1 MSNEPITIEIVSDAV
16 CPWCWIGK
24 RRLDEA
30 LAARPG
36 LAVERVWR
44 TYMLNPEMPASG
56 MDRDSY
62 LAAKFG
68 ADRLPRLHEPLAAIG
83 REEGIPFDF
92 KAISVMPSTVDAHRL
107 ARWALTAGV
116 QPQVVEDLFSRYFE
130 QGQDIGDPAVLV
142 EAARSA
148 GMDADLVAELLAGEQ
163 DVDRIRRE
171 DTLARQIGVTGVPT
185 FIINGKW
192 ALVGAQPAEQWVE
205 VLDRVAAGEDLA
217 AG

>member
-44 TYMLNPEMPASG
+44 TYMLNPDMPASG

-92 KAISVMPSTVDAHRL
+92 KAISVMPSTVDAPRL
-107 ARWALTAGV
+107 SRWALNAGV
-116 QPQVVEDLFSRYFE
+116 QPQVVEDMVSRYF
-130 QGQDIGDPAVLV
+130 
-142 EAARSA
+142 
-148 GMDADLVAELLAGEQ
+148 
-163 DVDRIRRE
+163 
-171 DTLARQIGVTGVPT
+171 
-185 FIINGKW
+185 
-192 ALVGAQPAEQWVE
+192 
-205 VLDRVAAGEDLA
+205 
-217 AG
+217 